1 MVEIS
6 IGDVTVYNYRLM
18 GECREI
24 YGRVRR
30 FAFSEL
36 DCSSSFR
43 FVPGEMVLGE
53 SVSGECDS
61 ASCAT

>member
-1 MVEIS
+1 MAIS
-6 IGDVTVYNYRLM
+6 IKDETVYNYRLM
-18 GECREI
+18 GQCREV
-24 YGRVRR
+24 YERVRR

-43 FVPGEMVLGE
+43 FVPGEMELGD
-53 SVSGECDS
+53 SVSVECDS